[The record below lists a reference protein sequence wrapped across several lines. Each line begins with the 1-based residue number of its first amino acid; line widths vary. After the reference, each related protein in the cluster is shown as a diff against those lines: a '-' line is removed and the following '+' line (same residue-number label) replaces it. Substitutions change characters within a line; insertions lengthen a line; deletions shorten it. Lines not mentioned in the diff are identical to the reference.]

1 MNTKKIKPIPKFS
14 SYVEEAKFWDTH
26 DFTEYADFSRA
37 KWAKIE
43 TSQAL
48 AKEESLTLRMEK
60 DLKKQISGLADI
72 YGISTSSLAR
82 MWLIE
87 KLLTIS
93 PRTQDFFDE
102 NKTLKVFEE
111 VRKIRPQ
118 VSLSKFA

>member
-1 MNTKKIKPIPKFS
+1 MNTKKIKPIPKFN
-14 SYVEEAKFWDTH
+14 SYAEEANFWDIH

-43 TSQAL
+43 TPQAL
-48 AKEESLTLRMEK
+48 AKAKEESLTLRMEK
-60 DLKKQISGLADI
+60 DLKKQISGLANI

-93 PRTQDFFDE
+93 PQTREFFDE
-102 NKTLKVFEE
+102 ENKSIAK
-111 VRKIRPQ
+111 
-118 VSLSKFA
+118 KFASRYLVT